1 MVDDNRNHTSIVLGR
16 RQALG
21 GIPTTTTRTHAIA
34 IATTNARGTTPT
46 RGTRWTMTL
55 FISLISIFLIF
66 GWLSIPLNPISSLG
80 PFTIFNGF
88 TTSVI
93 PVFSVL
99 DSEGINGNVNG
110 NVNDDGTGG
119 GNGLNLNLGGVKP
132 AEALRFPA
140 GYYENKDN
148 YAHRDDD
155 VIGLGLGLRRGK
167 KGKESLAT
175 EKRRLLE
182 ERCKH
187 TQAVPLDVNDSNI
200 QTWFRTA
207 AKRGRSDRFGPLT
220 GPGIRHSTS
229 PSTSPSSTPP
239 FRTSSST
246 STPNSANSRGAPGD
260 YRSYGAFVK
269 VTVLKNASI
278 WTGRDGGREVI
289 RGDVVMGEGV
299 IKDVVEGGLLGMLPP
314 YLDVVD
320 VRGAWVTP
328 GLVDLHSHIG
338 VGSLPKMKGSA
349 DTNSHQAPILPF
361 LRSIDGL
368 NTHDLSYELT
378 VAGGVTTA
386 QVLPGSAN
394 NIGGQAYMIK
404 LRKTKEG
411 SPSSMVVDPP
421 DVLFNRTSSG
431 EVKWRHMKHACGE
444 NPDRR
449 YSQSRMDAA
458 WQFRNAY
465 NEAKKVKDKQDD
477 FCARVDSGEVPA
489 EEFPESPLEW
499 EALVDVL
506 RGRVKIS
513 THCYEAVDL
522 DMIVRLSNEFKFPI
536 ASFHHAGETY
546 LVPDTLKKTW
556 GGTPSIALFAA
567 NARKKRE
574 AYRNSEFAP
583 KILADSGVP
592 VVMKS
597 DHPVLNSRHLVYE
610 AQQAHYYGLDT
621 IKALQSVTTT
631 PAKAAGLAHRLGYIS
646 TGYDADVVIWDSHP
660 LSLGATPQQV
670 YIDGIPQFTDPA
682 VVKKLEILQE
692 PPKTPDFSSEAQ
704 AMIDFDG
711 LPPLEPKN
719 TTEIQDKV
727 LVFTNVSSVFTRH
740 GDHIHRLF
748 PSDRGI
754 STPMARATVVVFEGN
769 IVCYDR
775 VGDDKP
781 SCAPHRLSQK
791 VIDLEGGSLVPGFT
805 TFGSAIGLR
814 EISLE
819 PSTNDGDIAY
829 PLSGA
834 DEPSFGT
841 GTILHAKDGLQ
852 FGGRNTLLAYRGGVT
867 QAVVPPSRSE
877 FVFGYATA
885 FSTGA
890 KHKLQEGAVSQGV
903 TAFHASVDMRQTASV
918 GTQVA
923 ALRRQ
928 LLESSSMGSRHV
940 VFHVDSADIMATLI
954 ALKREHQEL
963 TGEVLPVAF
972 AGAAEAHLIAEDI
985 ARENISVILTQSR
998 PFPNEWDRRRI
1009 LPGPPLSTET
1019 QVTYL
1024 MKKGINVALGTTDD
1038 FDARNARFDAAWA
1051 ALASDGYISEARA
1064 LELITV
1070 NLERA
1075 LGVKESNTDLVVFK
1089 GGSAGDFESKVAAV
1103 ISKRRGVVDW
1113 L

>member
-1 MVDDNRNHTSIVLGR
+1 MS
-16 RQALG
+16 
-21 GIPTTTTRTHAIA
+21 
-34 IATTNARGTTPT
+34 
-46 RGTRWTMTL
+46 

-66 GWLSIPLNPISSLG
+66 GWLSLPLNPISSLG
-80 PFTIFNGF
+80 PFNDAI
-88 TTSVI
+88 S
-93 PVFSVL
+93 
-99 DSEGINGNVNG
+99 GIVN
-110 NVNDDGTGG
+110 
-119 GNGLNLNLGGVKP
+119 P
-132 AEALRFPA
+132 AEVLRFPA
-140 GYYENKDN
+140 GYEKNDY
-148 YAHRDDD
+148 DD
-155 VIGLGLGLRRGK
+155 VMVMGSTGRVGI
-167 KGKESLAT
+167 T
-175 EKRRLLE
+175 EKRRLLG

-187 TQAVPLDVNDSNI
+187 TRATPLDINDSNI
-200 QTWFRTA
+200 QAWFRTA
-207 AKRGRSDRFGPLT
+207 AKRDRSDRFGPLT

-229 PSTSPSSTPP
+229 PYTSPSSTPP

-246 STPNSANSRGAPGD
+246 STTKSANLRGAPGD

-299 IKDVVEGGLLGMLPP
+299 IKDVVEGGLLGTLPP

-394 NIGGQAYMIK
+394 NIGGQAYVIK

-431 EVKWRHMKHACGE
+431 DVKWRHMKHACGE

-465 NEAKKVKDKQDD
+465 NEAKKIKDKQDD
-477 FCARVDSGEVPA
+477 FCARVDSGELPA

-682 VVKKLEILQE
+682 VVKKPEIHQE

-704 AMIDFDG
+704 ETFDFDG

-719 TTEIQDKV
+719 TTEIQDKA

-754 STPMARATVVVFEGN
+754 STPTARATVVVFEGN

-781 SCAPHRLSQK
+781 SCAPHWLSQK
-791 VIDLEGGSLVPGFT
+791 VVDLEGGSLVPGFT

-814 EISLE
+814 EISC
-819 PSTNDGDIAY
+819 
-829 PLSGA
+829 
-834 DEPSFGT
+834 SFGT

-1038 FDARNARFDAAWA
+1038 FDARNARFDAAWVS
-1051 ALASDGYISEARA
+1051 L
-1064 LELITV
+1064 
-1070 NLERA
+1070 
-1075 LGVKESNTDLVVFK
+1075 
-1089 GGSAGDFESKVAAV
+1089 
-1103 ISKRRGVVDW
+1103 
-1113 L
+1113 